1 MNAADIMTTA
11 VICIRPDEPILQAAR
26 LLLSER
32 ITALPVV
39 DENERLVGIV
49 SEGDLVRRAEIGTER
64 RRTLAGN
71 QAELASDYLKAHG
84 RTVSDIMSRLVV
96 VAEEGTELP
105 VIADQMEKFNIK
117 RLPVVRHGKV
127 VGIVSRANLL
137 QGLVARGARAA
148 DTGAKAADADVS
160 DGDLRLE
167 IQRKL
172 DQEPWS
178 QTLVRNV
185 IVHQGHVELWG
196 HAETAVQSNA
206 CRVAI
211 ESVPGV
217 TSVANHL
224 MVTPR
229 GAYVS

>member
-1 MNAADIMTTA
+1 MKAADIMTTA
-11 VICIRPDEPILQAAR
+11 VVCIRPDEPILQAAR

-32 ITALPVV
+32 ISALPVV

-71 QAELASDYLKAHG
+71 HAQLASDYLKAHS

-105 VIADQMEKFNIK
+105 VIAGQMEKFNIK

-137 QGLVARGARAA
+137 QGLVSR
-148 DTGAKAADADVS
+148 GAKAADTDVS

-185 IVHQGHVELWG
+185 IVHHGHVELWG

-224 MVTPR
+224 MVAPR
-229 GAYVS
+229 RAYVSRA

>member
-1 MNAADIMTTA
+1 MKAADIMTTA
-11 VICIRPDEPILQAAR
+11 VVCIRPDEPILQAAH

-32 ITALPVV
+32 ISALPVV

-64 RRTLAGN
+64 PRTLAGN
-71 QAELASDYLKAHG
+71 HAQLAADYLKAHG
-84 RTVSDIMSRLVV
+84 RKVSDVMSRLVV

-105 VIADQMEKFNIK
+105 VIAGQMEKFNIK

-127 VGIVSRANLL
+127 VGIVSRSNLL
-137 QGLVARGARAA
+137 QGLISCRAKPV
-148 DTGAKAADADVS
+148 DTSVG

-172 DQEPWS
+172 DQESWS
-178 QTLVRNV
+178 QALVRNI

-196 HAETAVQSNA
+196 YAESAAQSDA

-217 TSVANHL
+217 KSVESHL
-224 MVTPR
+224 VVAPR
-229 GAYVS
+229 GIYIW